1 MCLNRTVR
9 AEAAL
14 KGGTEI
20 KAFHI
25 LIAEEMP
32 EITDCLIYSNHDYVR
47 VDWTITE
54 QNDIGQRLDKHLA
67 ARLTDLSRSRLQDL
81 IRDGHVLLNGKS
93 TKASVVL
100 KGGEHIA
107 VTIPEAKPVEVV
119 AQDIPLEIL
128 FEDKDILVL
137 NKPPGLVVH
146 PAAGNPDGTL
156 VNALL
161 HHCDDLSGIGGEMRP
176 GIVHR
181 LDKDT
186 SGCMVVAKNDIAH
199 RRLTEAFAERRL
211 SKIYLAAINGTP
223 RETSGRIQNMIGR
236 HPVDRK
242 RMAVLYDGA
251 GKEAVTEWEQLS
263 VYKGTALIRC
273 KLLTGRTHQI
283 RVHMKEGLG
292 FPILGDPIYG
302 HASKNKVPAT
312 RLMLHAWKLSLLHP
326 IHDQPLNFEAAIP
339 TEYGPWLAK

>member
-1 MCLNRTVR
+1 M
-9 AEAAL
+9 
-14 KGGTEI
+14 
-20 KAFHI
+20 
-25 LIAEEMP
+25 
-32 EITDCLIYSNHDYVR
+32 
-47 VDWTITE
+47 DWTITE
-54 QNDIGQRLDKHLA
+54 QQDAGQRLDKHLTG
-67 ARLTDLSRSRLQDL
+67 RLPDLSRARIQDL
-81 IRDGHVLLNGKS
+81 LRDGHITLNGRPA
-93 TKASVVL
+93 KASATVRAGDTL
-100 KGGEHIA
+100 S
-107 VTIPEAKPVEVV
+107 VTIPEPAPVAVI

-199 RRLTEAFAERRL
+199 RRLSAAFAERRL
-211 SKIYLAAINGTP
+211 SKIYLAAINGLP
-223 RETSGRIQNMIGR
+223 KATSGRIQTMLGR

-242 RMAVLYDGA
+242 RMATLYDGS
-251 GKEAVTEWEQLS
+251 GKEAVTEWQQLS
-263 VYKGTALIRC
+263 VFNGSALIRC

-283 RVHMKEGLG
+283 RVHMRETVGH
-292 FPILGDPIYG
+292 PILGDPIYG
-302 HASKNKVPAT
+302 NLKRQILPVT
-312 RLMLHAWKLSLLHP
+312 RLMLHAWRLSFQHP
-326 IHDQPLNFEAAIP
+326 IHDQPMNFEATVPVEFA
-339 TEYGPWLAK
+339 PWMAAVITQPP